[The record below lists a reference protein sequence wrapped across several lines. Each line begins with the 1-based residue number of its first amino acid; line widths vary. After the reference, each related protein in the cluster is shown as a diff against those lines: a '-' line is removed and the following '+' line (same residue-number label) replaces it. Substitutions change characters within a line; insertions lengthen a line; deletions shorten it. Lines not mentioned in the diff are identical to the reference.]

1 MVATA
6 PVDVSE
12 HYATKSEL
20 VEIKAVLPHLATKA
34 DLAALQVAVKEDL
47 TAGQEAMREDMAAFQ
62 TSMKEDMAAFQTAT
76 KEDMAAFQTATK
88 EDIAGL
94 QAGFAMLRED
104 MATFQSGLAALQEN
118 TRKDMAILQANI
130 QTSIETGIAAAKSD
144 MERGLRNT
152 IFILVGVMMA
162 GYATLIGALIVAIL
176 ATGG

>member
-6 PVDVSE
+6 PVDGSE

-34 DLAALQVAVKEDL
+34 DLAAFQVA
-47 TAGQEAMREDMAAFQ
+47 TREDI
-62 TSMKEDMAAFQTAT
+62 AAFQTAV
-76 KEDMAAFQTATK
+76 KENMATFQTATK
-88 EDIAGL
+88 EDITGL
-94 QAGFAMLRED
+94 QAGFTTLRED
-104 MATFQSGLAALQEN
+104 MATLQSGLAALQEN

-130 QTSIETGIAAAKSD
+130 QTSIKTGIAAAKSD

-176 ATGG
+176 ATAG

>member
-34 DLAALQVAVKEDL
+34 DLAAFQVA
-47 TAGQEAMREDMAAFQ
+47 TREDMAAFQ
-62 TSMKEDMAAFQTAT
+62 TAVKEDMAT
-76 KEDMAAFQTATK
+76 FQTATK

-94 QAGFAMLRED
+94 QAGFATLRED
-104 MATFQSGLAALQEN
+104 MATLQSGLAALQEN

-176 ATGG
+176 ATAG

>member
-1 MVATA
+1 MVAT
-6 PVDVSE
+6 PVEAVDASE
-12 HYATKSEL
+12 HYATKAEL
-20 VEIKAVLPHLATKA
+20 GEIKAILPHLATKA
-34 DLAALQVAVKEDL
+34 DLAAFQVA
-47 TAGQEAMREDMAAFQ
+47 TREDMAAFQ
-62 TSMKEDMAAFQTAT
+62 TAVKEDMATFQT
-76 KEDMAAFQTATK
+76 DTK

-94 QAGFAMLRED
+94 QAGFTTLRED
-104 MATFQSGLAALQEN
+104 MATLQSGLVALQES

-176 ATGG
+176 ATAG

>member
-34 DLAALQVAVKEDL
+34 DLAAFQ
-47 TAGQEAMREDMAAFQ
+47 AATQ
-62 TSMKEDMAAFQTAT
+62 EDMAAFQTAV
-76 KEDMAAFQTATK
+76 KEDMATFQTDTR
-88 EDIAGL
+88 EDITGL
-94 QAGFAMLRED
+94 HAGFATLRED
-104 MATFQSGLAALQEN
+104 MATLQSSLAALQEN

-176 ATGG
+176 ATAG